1 MGGGRELGSD
11 LDLDPRGK
19 YFGSGKLILW
29 IPNTDLRVVKI
40 IFKTHIDV
48 LLKFYQ

>member
-1 MGGGRELGSD
+1 MGGGRQLGSD

-19 YFGSGKLILW
+19 YYGSGKLILW

-40 IFKTHIDV
+40 I
-48 LLKFYQ
+48 LKKSY